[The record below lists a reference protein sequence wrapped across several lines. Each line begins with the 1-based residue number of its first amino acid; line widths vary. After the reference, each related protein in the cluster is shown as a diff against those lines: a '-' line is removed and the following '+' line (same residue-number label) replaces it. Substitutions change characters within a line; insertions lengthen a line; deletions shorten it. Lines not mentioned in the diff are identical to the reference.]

1 MSDNHQFYASYKNV
15 KIGCH
20 DCKGCSAC
28 CQGMGDSIVL
38 DPFDFYR
45 METGLFCSPGDILG
59 KFAELKIH
67 EGIIL
72 PNLKMIENETGD
84 MGQCGFLNE
93 EGRCSIHGYRPG
105 LCRLFPLG
113 RNYADGELT
122 YFILENACHAE
133 GERTKVKIT
142 EWIDTEDMER
152 YERFLVAWHYYL
164 KDIRAKI
171 TALPQDEWESGM
183 KTASMNILQKFY
195 LLPYDT
201 EQDFY
206 QQFYDRL
213 SQHI

>member
-1 MSDNHQFYASYKNV
+1 MSDKQQFYASYKNV
-15 KIGCH
+15 KIGCY

-45 METGLFCSPGDILG
+45 METGLSYSSGDILS

-84 MGQCGFLNE
+84 TEQCGFLNE
-93 EGRCSIHGYRPG
+93 EGRCSIHSHRPG

-113 RNYADGELT
+113 RNYTDGELT
-122 YFILENACHAE
+122 YFVLEDACHAE
-133 GERTKVKIT
+133 GERTKVKIA
-142 EWIDTEDMER
+142 EWIDTQDMER
-152 YERFLVAWHYYL
+152 YEKFLIDWHYYL
-164 KDIRAKI
+164 KDIRSKI

-183 KTASMNILQKFY
+183 KTASMNILQTFF

-201 EQDFY
+201 EKDFY
-206 QQFYDRL
+206 EQFYDRL
-213 SQHI
+213 SK